1 MAGHRSSRRQSR
13 GAPEQLRGTPW
24 AGRAASRRRPPP
36 CDGRQ
41 LSPQIHSHATHPA
54 VHPLHAPRMVQER
67 DGKRVAE
74 EPLRPRGIRRGTHTR
89 QLGEGRQV
97 AEAGIARRADHRR
110 AEVPLTAVYPREER
124 RELELPDRDVEAHGG
139 QPGLNHLLERPFTA
153 SDGEQ
158 LEGDTPAAQQP
169 AGRVRGRGNRAHRR
183 VPGNARRHGT
193 VSHRAEAEEIA
204 VDDLAAIERERDG
217 EPHFGVVERR
227 RARVEHDP
235 VRHDQRIVE
244 HGERGVVADERGM
257 RRLDAREIDFARRER
272 GELGSRLVHHDDE
285 EALERRRSAQGGR
298 EIRVGGEHP
307 APARL
312 VRHEAKRSVADG
324 MLVPGCPP
332 QLRTGNRVEQA
343 GGQDGQIGE
352 EVRYGILGMGKT
364 NHYRRIVGVIHERH
378 VREIVQPRVPGCRVS
393 RRRER
398 PRDIAGRGGHT
409 VAPAHARLQ
418 SEGEALAVFR
428 PRPGARE
435 VRSRHERRVVAHQG
449 GEEDVALHLFGEGVH
464 REQGIHALQVRS
476 RSVYHG
482 ATAVRGSLP
491 ARRDHH
497 TPSHQP
503 QRSLPHARILA
514 GLGRSPEIRR
524 MLAHLGT
531 RTLAGAVVVAGV
543 VTLTFLLVRLA
554 PGDPVE
560 RLLGPTATPAQL
572 EAQRRALGLDRP
584 LAAQYAIW
592 LGRFA
597 RGDWGRS
604 IATGRPVR
612 ALLGDAVPATLALVG
627 TSLVLSYLLG
637 LAVGAWQSGAGPRVD
652 TALSIATVTLFA
664 VPGYWLGLML
674 VMAFTYWA
682 HWLPAFGAAGLDADG
697 LTGWSRLAD
706 RLRHLALPLATLTL
720 IGIGGAARF
729 VRGAML
735 ETLSQPFITTA
746 RAKGLRPRRVVGH
759 HALRNALTP
768 LVTMLGLSLPAL
780 FSGAVFIEAVFAWP
794 GVGRVLVE
802 AVRARDYPVVMAATA
817 ISAVLVVAGNMIAD
831 VLAAWVDPRVREG
844 WGTGA

>member
-1 MAGHRSSRRQSR
+1 MAGHRSSRRQNR
-13 GAPEQLRGTPW
+13 GAPGQSRGTPW

-74 EPLRPRGIRRGTHTR
+74 
-89 QLGEGRQV
+89 
-97 AEAGIARRADHRR
+97 
-110 AEVPLTAVYPREER
+110 VPLPAVYPREER
-124 RELELPDRDVEAHGG
+124 RELELPDRNVEAHGR

-158 LEGDTPAAQQP
+158 LEGDMPAAQQP
-169 AGRVRGRGNRAHRR
+169 AGRVRRRGKWAHRC
-183 VPGNARRHGT
+183 VPGNARWHGT
-193 VSHRAEAEEIA
+193 VGHRAEPEEVA

-217 EPHFGVVERR
+217 EPHLGIVERR

-244 HGERGVVADERGM
+244 HRERGVLADERGM
-257 RRLDAREIDFARRER
+257 GWLDAREVDFARRER
-272 GELGSRLVHHDDE
+272 GELGGRLVHHDDE

-298 EIRVGGEHP
+298 EVRVGGEHP
-307 APARL
+307 ASARL
-312 VRHEAKRSVADG
+312 VRHEAKRPVADG
-324 MLVPGCPP
+324 MLVPRRPP

-352 EVRYGILGMGKT
+352 DVRYCILGMGKT
-364 NHYRRIVGVIHERH
+364 NHYRRIVRVIHERH
-378 VREIVQPRVPGCRVS
+378 VREIVQPRVPGRRVS

-398 PRDIAGRGGHT
+398 PRDIAGRGRHT

-418 SEGEALAVFR
+418 SEGETLSVFR

-435 VRSRHERRVVAHQG
+435 VRSRQERRVVAHQG
-449 GEEDVALHLFGEGVH
+449 GEEDVALHLLGEGVH
-464 REQGIHALQVRS
+464 REQRIHALEVRS
-476 RSVYHG
+476 RRVYHG

-491 ARRDHH
+491 ARRDHQ

-514 GLGRSPEIRR
+514 GLRRSREIRR

-612 ALLGDAVPATLALVG
+612 ALLADAVPATLALVG
-627 TSLVLSYLLG
+627 TSLILSYLLG

-706 RLRHLALPLATLTL
+706 RLRHFALPLATLTL

-729 VRGAML
+729 VRGAMRDVM
-735 ETLSQPFITTA
+735 SQPFVRTA
-746 RAKGLRPRRVVGH
+746 EAKGLSPFHVTRRHVG
-759 HALRNALTP
+759 RNALIP
-768 LVTMLGLSLPAL
+768 VVTLLGLSLPAL
-780 FSGAVFIEAVFAWP
+780 FSGAVLVEAVFAWP
-794 GVGRVLVE
+794 GVGRRLVE
-802 AVRARDYPVVMAATA
+802 AVQARDYPVVVAATA
-817 ISAVLVVAGNMIAD
+817 VTAVLVVTGNLLTD
-831 VLAAWVDPRVREG
+831 LGVAWIDPRIRRERRE
-844 WGTGA
+844 T